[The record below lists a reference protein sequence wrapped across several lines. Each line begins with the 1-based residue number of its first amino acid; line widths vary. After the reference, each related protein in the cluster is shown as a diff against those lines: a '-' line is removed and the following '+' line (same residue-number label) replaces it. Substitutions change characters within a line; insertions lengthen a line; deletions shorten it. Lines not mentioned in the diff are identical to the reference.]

1 MLNKV
6 RNTNSSGSGNNGCI
20 KMTNQYN
27 LGVNSFVDYGPTTN
41 TGFWQSIDPGSGG
54 YCIYQFK
61 GANYGDQGPSI
72 YKATNDS
79 QLTAFTQHIT
89 SSALTVNQCINYFN
103 QQSDKFITN
112 INYPDIV
119 TNGMIT
125 LLDAGFVKSA
135 FQTGTTV
142 FTDLSFA
149 GNNFTLTNWDY
160 IQSGTS
166 RDASYFNVVSG
177 SGSNSVATSFPALTS
192 FTMNIF
198 FKQNGLQSGRVC
210 LIDGSTNFY
219 LALSGTSVFGGF
231 RNTSAVYQEVFDTSY
246 NSNEWYCSTITYDG
260 VSGELK
266 IYKNGGFTSLLNS
279 SGTPTPNNAGLV
291 HIGDCGGSGI
301 FNGWIPVVQI
311 YDRALNASEVLQ
323 NYNAYNTRYGLPA
336 NTFQFLYQVRT
347 PYSLS
352 GQQTID
358 NFPGAFSVT
367 LTNPQNTTLI
377 DATSS
382 VNIGDTINISATAA
396 NTGIQRGIKM
406 SGVEILGG
414 TTTEISTG
422 YAFNGNTNI
431 ANPTFGLT
439 QSGATYEVFIT
450 RYEDLNYSVNLTTA
464 GSGNVGIS
472 FSGQVISPVYSSP
485 SNNSGD
491 YNNIDAPILNFGD
504 TVTVSANAGSAPT
517 TITIEKQGLG
527 TGAITTVYSA
537 STSSAQ
543 STNFTYDAGYSY
555 SVTVTS

>member
-472 FSGQVISPVYSSP
+472 FSGQVMSPVYSSP

>member
-6 RNTNSSGSGNNGCI
+6 RNINSSGSGNNGCI

-79 QLTAFTQHIT
+79 QLTAFTRHIT

-160 IQSGTS
+160 VQSGTS

-246 NSNEWYCSTITYDG
+246 SSNEWYCSTITYDG

-266 IYKNGGFTSLLNS
+266 IYKNGAFTSLLNS
-279 SGTPTPNNAGLV
+279 IGTPTPNNAGLV

-472 FSGQVISPVYSSP
+472 FSGQGISPVYSSP

-517 TITIEKQGLG
+517 LIVVEKQGLG
-527 TGAITTVYSA
+527 NGAISTVYSA
-537 STSSAQ
+537 NTTSAH

>member
-6 RNTNSSGSGNNGCI
+6 RNTNSVGSGNAGCI
-20 KMTNQYN
+20 KMTSQYN

-72 YKATNDS
+72 YKAANDS
-79 QLTAFTQHIT
+79 QLISFTQHIT
-89 SSALTVNQCINYFN
+89 GSALTANQCISYYN
-103 QQSDKFITN
+103 QQSDKFVTN

-119 TNGMIT
+119 TNGAIA

-142 FTDLSFA
+142 FTDLSFS
-149 GNNFTLTNWDY
+149 NNSFTLTNWDFV
-160 IQSGTS
+160 QSGTS
-166 RDASYFNVVSG
+166 REGSYFNVVSG
-177 SGSNSVATSFPALTS
+177 SGANSVASTFPALTS

-219 LALSGTSVFGGF
+219 LALSGSSVFGGF
-231 RNTSAVYQEVFDTSY
+231 RNTSADYQEVYDNSYTS
-246 NSNEWYCSTITYDG
+246 NQWYCSTITYDG
-260 VSGELK
+260 VSGELR
-266 IYKNGGFTSLLNS
+266 IYKNGALTSLLNATGS
-279 SGTPTPNNAGLV
+279 PIQNTSGIV
-291 HIGDCGGSGI
+291 HLGDCGGSGI

-311 YDRALNASEVLQ
+311 YDRALNSSEVLQ
-323 NYNAYNTRYGLPA
+323 NYNAYYTRYGLSA

-352 GQQTID
+352 GDQTID

-382 VNIGDTINISATAA
+382 VAIGDVINIGANAA
-396 NTGIQRGIKM
+396 NTGIQRGVKM
-406 SGVEILGG
+406 SGFEIIGG

-422 YAFNGNTNI
+422 YAFNGSGGV
-431 ANPTFGLT
+431 ANPPFGLT
-439 QSGATYEVFIT
+439 QSGATYQVFIT
-450 RYEDLNYSVNLTTA
+450 RYEDLNYSVNLTTS
-464 GSGNVGIS
+464 GSGTVGIS
-472 FSGQVISPVYSSP
+472 FTGQSSSPVYISP
-485 SNNSGD
+485 TSASGD
-491 YNNIDAPILNFGD
+491 YNDVTFPYLNFGD

-543 STNFTYDAGYSY
+543 STNFTYDTGYSY

>member
-149 GNNFTLTNWDY
+149 GNNYTLTNWDY

-472 FSGQVISPVYSSP
+472 FSGQVMSPVYSSP